1 MMKDAMDHRE
11 AEHDINTLFLKRWSP
26 RAMTGQTIT
35 QDTMN
40 SLLEAARWA
49 PSSYNGQP
57 WRFFYARRGDKYFDE
72 YMDLVN
78 EFNQSWAKD
87 SGALLV
93 VTSTQRFDHND
104 EYDATNEFSVGAAY
118 ENMALEAAERG
129 LVMHGM
135 AGIHYD
141 KAKEY
146 LGVPDH
152 YKVICMAAIG
162 HPAEP
167 SSAQSEK
174 YKNRRCWGYLA
185 LVTYLNSSSVGSK
198 SSTTRSIASA
208 KSLLV

>member
-167 SSAQSEK
+167 STLPEDLAEQETPSGRHSIEETSFNGT
-174 YKNRRCWGYLA
+174 YKE
-185 LVTYLNSSSVGSK
+185 
-198 SSTTRSIASA
+198 
-208 KSLLV
+208 